1 MVGDP
6 GMVRTERY
14 RRHKENDHSLCR
26 PESCDLAPP
35 PSYLPDPQPSE
46 WGETATLLWGELEPH
61 VPGHYRPLLRE
72 ACRIVDRLDR
82 LDGILQRK
90 SDWLRINTMDFGE
103 NVKVKITMDGVL
115 AESRQQAAV
124 AQALVKDLAQFAPEK
139 AKVEPKAGGLGDLSA
154 RIAARRGSSAG

>member
-1 MVGDP
+1 MADL
-6 GMVRTERY
+6 TNAERQ
-14 RRHKENDHSLCR
+14 RRFVAHHSGDHSLCLIANC
-26 PESCDLAPP
+26 PDLAAQN
-35 PSYLPDPQPSE
+35 LPEVDESE
-46 WGETATLLWGELEPH
+46 WGAEATRLWQELEPH

-139 AKVEPKAGGLGDLSA
+139 PKAEPKTGGLGDLSA
-154 RIAARRGSSAG
+154 RIAARRGSAAG